1 MEQAKAAVAA
11 EHQQLSSKLRSR
23 EAELTSCQTR
33 VATLEQELAS
43 MEVGDGQQFDGMKRR
58 LEVTC
63 FLLYAFCGTTNES
76 KSFKDLRVV

>member
-1 MEQAKAAVAA
+1 MEQAQAAVAA

-23 EAELTSCQTR
+23 EAELSTCQTR
-33 VATLEQELAS
+33 MAILEQELAS

-63 FLLYAFCGTTNES
+63 FLMYAGCCGTTIKS
-76 KSFKDLRVV
+76 TSFKG